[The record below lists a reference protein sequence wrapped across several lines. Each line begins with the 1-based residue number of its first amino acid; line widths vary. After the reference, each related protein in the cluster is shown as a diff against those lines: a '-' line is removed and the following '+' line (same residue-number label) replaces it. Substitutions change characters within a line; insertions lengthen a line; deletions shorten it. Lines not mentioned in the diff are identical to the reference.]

1 MYKKQR
7 RDLYILPKGID
18 LSNKKS
24 PAKRQ
29 YKQFSAVNRC
39 RASTIRLKQ
48 NSNIRIKKPEQIKAH
63 GSPSPVILG
72 AEEPYHFYLLR
83 LVSFCKESCPIGKLD
98 VSERPATLFAPFSWS
113 LVFVPTIMPS
123 LVVRISLFFFVL
135 IRYLPLPHFAFLSV
149 LLDTIL
155 AILIVSNHMMRSS
168 KFGLS
173 ILLLFFLFSS

>member
-7 RDLYILPKGID
+7 RDLYILPKVVD

-72 AEEPYHFYLLR
+72 TVIPYCFYPLR
-83 LVSFCKESCPIGKLD
+83 LISFCKESCPIGKLD
-98 VSERPATLFAPFSWS
+98 VRERPATLFAPFS
-113 LVFVPTIMPS
+113 
-123 LVVRISLFFFVL
+123 VRC
-135 IRYLPLPHFAFLSV
+135 RSV
-149 LLDTIL
+149 LYPVMQCEL
-155 AILIVSNHMMRSS
+155 
-168 KFGLS
+168 
-173 ILLLFFLFSS
+173 